1 MHTHLHSCT
10 PTCNHAHP
18 LALMHTHFEL
28 MDMET
33 SMTLIALDLAE
44 HERYMHRR
52 HELHELHA
60 F

>member
-1 MHTHLHSCT
+1 
-10 PTCNHAHP
+10 
-18 LALMHTHFEL
+18 MHTHFEL